1 MAVSSEFFAA
11 RVNDSVV
18 RLDDSVEPQEF
29 NQTPLCIFFQALL
42 HYIYHGEMREDGP
55 PAERVEALG
64 RELGVRWFLE
74 EGISRATKTFA
85 GKRKRYRSRTPDP
98 ARNED
103 AEMAATY
110 ENELSKSTIEY
121 LHLDKLNLVRIKKDF

>member
-1 MAVSSEFFAA
+1 
-11 RVNDSVV
+11 
-18 RLDDSVEPQEF
+18 
-29 NQTPLCIFFQALL
+29 
-42 HYIYHGEMREDGP
+42 MREDGP

-64 RELGVRWFLE
+64 RELGVRWFAE
-74 EGISRATKTFA
+74 EGSRTMTTFA